1 MVPLQI
7 LLVLAYL
14 GFFAAVGL
22 LTSRKA
28 KGLEQWVSAG
38 RDMPWW
44 LIGPS
49 CGALLVAAAAT
60 VGAAGSGASYGVAAP
75 VTFGLALGAA
85 FFGMAQL
92 VGPLYRR
99 SGLLTMPSM
108 LSTRFRSR
116 ATFRSYVLFAV
127 AMVALVVGVEMVG
140 VARLFQASLSGGGPG
155 AWTWSL
161 LLALVAVWASVAMGG
176 MWSVAWTNLVHT
188 AAMLLGLGAGVAY
201 AASAFGGLPDLWARL
216 PPGST
221 DVVAGWAAMERGE
234 GFLLFPLMLVLS
246 YLFLPLIV
254 PVFPQVAAAGRSVRH
269 VRAGFAL
276 GGTIAIAVTTL
287 SGLLGMYMETYR
299 PDAVAGINPDLAL
312 PAFGM
317 AVHPLAGG
325 LIYVGV
331 LAAVLSTV
339 GPIVVAVSTILAM
352 DVGRALAKGPVGPRE
367 TLRLGRAIS
376 FALPALAMVGSMAVS
391 GERIVTSISVMV
403 GFTGVVAPTVL
414 AGFYWKRAT
423 GRGAI
428 ESLRWGS
435 LVYGLWLVGWLYRLH
450 PAFTAIHPFIPG
462 VGAAVAAMVLVSYRS
477 PPPKPEAL
485 KFMETVRTGKTA

>member
-14 GFFAAVGL
+14 GFFATIGL
-22 LTSRKA
+22 LSSRKA
-28 KGLEQWVSAG
+28 TGLEQWVSAG

-116 ATFRSYVLFAV
+116 ATFRSYILLAV
-127 AMVALVVGVEMVG
+127 AMVPLIVGVEMVG
-140 VARLFQASLSGGGPG
+140 IARLFQASLFGGDAA

-161 LLALVAVWASVAMGG
+161 LLALAAVWASVAMGG

-188 AAMLLGLGAGVAY
+188 VAMLAGLGAGVAY
-201 AASAFGGLPDLWARL
+201 AASTFGGLSDLWARL
-216 PPGST
+216 PPRAT
-221 DVVAGWAAMERGE
+221 DVGAGWEAMERGE

-254 PVFPQVAAAGRSVRH
+254 PVFPQVAAAGRNVRH

-276 GGTIAIAVTTL
+276 GGAIAIAVTTL

-299 PDAVAGINPDLAL
+299 PDAIRGVHPDLAL

-325 LIYVGV
+325 LIYIGV

-352 DVGRALAKGPVGPRE
+352 DVGLAKGPVSPRK

-376 FALPALAMVGSMAVS
+376 FALPALAVAGSAAVS

-414 AGFYWKRAT
+414 AGFYWRRAT

-435 LVYGLWLVGWLYRLH
+435 LVYGLWLAGWLFRLH
-450 PAFTAIHPFIPG
+450 PAFVAVHPLVPG
-462 VGAAVAAMVLVSYRS
+462 VGAALLAMVLFSYRS

-485 KFMETVRTGKTA
+485 KFMETVRGTP